1 MVSKGLILGMVAGLG
16 VILYAVTMSGNNM
29 EADIPEFDDQKKSE
43 LQDAVDMCTNDV
55 GNMQS
60 GGSLEQCLDDAYET
74 FGTEEEKQTW
84 FDDEH

>member
-1 MVSKGLILGMVAGLG
+1 VLFRS
-16 VILYAVTMSGNNM
+16 
-29 EADIPEFDDQKKSE
+29 QKKSE
-43 LQDAVDMCTNDV
+43 LQNATDMCTNDV

-74 FGTEEEKQTW
+74 FGTEEEKQSW